1 MGFHSVIE
9 RPESDIL
16 VYPPINIINETHII
30 NAMSHM
36 ENRLILFD
44 IIFKYHFMIKLKKML
59 SIIVFLVLTL
69 IYILVIMTFL
79 QKFNDTWI
87 FNNWILEL
95 IVYFI
100 LGNLWVFPSMY
111 ILKPFKK

>member
-1 MGFHSVIE
+1 
-9 RPESDIL
+9 
-16 VYPPINIINETHII
+16 
-30 NAMSHM
+30 
-36 ENRLILFD
+36 
-44 IIFKYHFMIKLKKML
+44 ML